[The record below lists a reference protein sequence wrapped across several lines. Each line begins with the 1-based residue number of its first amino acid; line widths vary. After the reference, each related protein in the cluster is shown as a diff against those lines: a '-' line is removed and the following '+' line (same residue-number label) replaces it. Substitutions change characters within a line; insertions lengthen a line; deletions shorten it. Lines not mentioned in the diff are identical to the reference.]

1 MEPTLEKKYKRR
13 IAELEAE
20 NAALKKRVA
29 DLEAQ
34 IAKLSE
40 LVVKLNEQ
48 IAQLLKNSRNIYPPS
63 RF

>member
-1 MEPTLEKKYKRR
+1 VEPTREQRYQRR

-34 IAKLSE
+34 VAKLT
-40 LVVKLNEQ
+40 EQ
-48 IAQLLKNSRNIYPPS
+48 IAQLSKN
-63 RF
+63 